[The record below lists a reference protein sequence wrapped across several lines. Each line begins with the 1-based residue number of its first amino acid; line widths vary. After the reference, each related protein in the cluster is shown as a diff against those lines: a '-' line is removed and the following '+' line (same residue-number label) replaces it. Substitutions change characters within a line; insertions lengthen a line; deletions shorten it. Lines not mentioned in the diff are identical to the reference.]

1 VEDRVDGLLGHDLGG
16 VLVDEVVTTLDGVE
30 GVPLPVVLF
39 HVGQRGAHAALGR
52 AGVAT
57 GRVQL
62 GQHSRS
68 DTGARLDG
76 GAHARAAGTDDDDVV
91 AMFPNRTGCDG
102 AAVAFAGL
110 THARWPVPN

>member
-1 VEDRVDGLLGHDLGG
+1 M
-16 VLVDEVVTTLDGVE
+16 
-30 GVPLPVVLF
+30 PFPVVLF

-62 GQHSRS
+62 GQHGRP
-68 DTGARLDG
+68 DARARLDG
-76 GAHARAAGTDDDDVV
+76 RAHTRAAGTDDDDVV
-91 AMFPNRTGCDG
+91 AMFLNRTGCDG
-102 AAVAFAGL
+102 AAVTFAGL